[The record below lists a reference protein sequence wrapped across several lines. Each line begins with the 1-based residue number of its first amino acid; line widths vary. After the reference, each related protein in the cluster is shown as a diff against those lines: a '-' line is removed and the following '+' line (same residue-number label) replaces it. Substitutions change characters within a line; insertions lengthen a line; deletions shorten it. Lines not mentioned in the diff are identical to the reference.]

1 MNDDLFSPVET
12 KPSVPV
18 GQIVAGAVLI
28 VIGVGWLLS
37 ALDIATIPWR
47 ALLAGVLIVVGIA
60 LAAASAQ
67 GVAPGGLVPT
77 GLVLVAVLALLSTA
91 SSAFS
96 IPLRGGVG
104 DRDYNPTTST
114 VETEYR
120 LIAGQMDLDL
130 HKVEFP
136 EGQTTIE
143 ASVTFGKL
151 VVGGIP
157 DDVAVSVAAKA
168 TAGEVVL
175 FGSTWNGV
183 GIDEMATDSGFEQAA
198 RRLVIETSVGFGQ
211 IEVHR

>member
-12 KPSVPV
+12 RPSVPV
-18 GQIVAGAVLI
+18 GQIVAGAILI

-47 ALLAGVLIVVGIA
+47 ALLAGVLIVVGMA

-104 DRDYNPTTST
+104 DRDYNPTTAT
-114 VETEYR
+114 VQTEYR

-130 HKVEFP
+130 HEVEFP

-157 DDVAVSVAAKA
+157 DDVAVSVAGKA

-183 GIDEMATDSGFEQAA
+183 GIDEMAIDADFEQAA
-198 RRLVIETSVGFGQ
+198 RRLFIETSVGFGQ